1 MFIGVVHCQRLD
13 VLITRRLGDGQS
25 IRSPHELIVDML
37 NRSLERL
44 IFNHQQFNILI
55 TLL

>member
-37 NRSLERL
+37 NRDRL
-44 IFNHQQFNILI
+44 IFNHQ
-55 TLL
+55 